1 MENVKRILCFG
12 DSNTWGFTPVTG
24 ERYPKDVRWTGILAK
39 HPGWEVIEEGLS
51 GRTSVFTDVL
61 KPWANG
67 LDHIEP
73 TVLSHEPLDVLVIM
87 LGTND
92 MKLYVANCPEASAMG
107 VVMLAKKALNVAT
120 YTKFKVLIIAPPI
133 ISDDRKKNGP
143 PMRQIDDS
151 SLSNSHE
158 FAALYKEQAE
168 LNGFDFLDAAS
179 VAVPSAADGVHLTP
193 EGHMALA
200 KAVESKLMEMLD

>member
-1 MENVKRILCFG
+1 MSDTKRILCFG

-24 ERYPKDVRWTGILAK
+24 ERYPKDVRWTGILSK
-39 HPGWEVIEEGLS
+39 HPRWEVIEEGLS
-51 GRTSVFTDVL
+51 GRTTVFADVL

-92 MKLYVANCPEASAMG
+92 MKLYVSNCPEASALG
-107 VVMLAKKALNVAT
+107 VVVLAKKALNVAM
-120 YTKFKVLIIAPPI
+120 YQKFKVLMVAPPI

-143 PMRQIDDS
+143 PMRLINDS
-151 SLSNSHE
+151 SLENSHE
-158 FAALYKEQAE
+158 FSMLYREHAE
-168 LNGFDFLDAAS
+168 LNGFDFLDAGEF
-179 VAVPSAADGVHLTP
+179 VQPSEKDGVHLTP
-193 EGHMALA
+193 EGHKALA
-200 KAVESKLMEMLD
+200 AAIEAKLEEMLK